1 MNSDHLE
8 LWFALLGEQLEW
20 PAETWP
26 VAYRFDVDK
35 EKGLVAMELIFV
47 GSEENWS
54 EKAWEV
60 QVRLIWDKGKFRP
73 EKVSEKRIN

>member
-1 MNSDHLE
+1 M
-8 LWFALLGEQLEW
+8 
-20 PAETWP
+20 
-26 VAYRFDVDK
+26 AYRFDVDK
-35 EKGLVAMELIFV
+35 ERGLVAMELIFV